1 MTVNRIIKNLT
12 AAILLPI
19 LVCGALCAA
28 PLPVKAQTAASAS
41 AEKTVKPDPAVP
53 MKVTAIDFGE
63 EGWGDGTMV
72 ESDGECLLMDTF
84 MPDCEDALREFLL
97 DHGYRKF
104 AIYLSHYHAD
114 HFGNIRHLMWDDDFE
129 ITAVYLPDDEYL
141 TSTGGDYG
149 REVGWFRD
157 IDSGI
162 RELAAEKGIPL
173 IDLSAGD
180 SFELG
185 KAEVEILYG
194 PGFESDLHERSYIN
208 NNSLVARV
216 TGGGI
221 RFLTCGDI
229 ETDVE
234 AELLE
239 QGSDIS
245 ADLYKMSHHGG
256 PTSNSKEFLQA
267 VDPSFAF
274 FNSLMD
280 SPYEF
285 AADWA
290 EGPVS
295 DMMEIANVHSSR
307 YNGNITYTARDGVIA
322 VRAERNVSPQVQ
334 RFQAENGIGLCLTF
348 QQFCDQQE
356 PVNKEKMR
364 RAAQEAAKAH
374 GLLPAVYR

>member
-1 MTVNRIIKNLT
+1 MMSNRIADRWTAYVLAAVCAFGLICAPPAYAAAQT
-12 AAILLPI
+12 AA
-19 LVCGALCAA
+19 
-28 PLPVKAQTAASAS
+28 AASAS
-41 AEKTVKPDPAVP
+41 AQQDPSVP
-53 MKVTAIDFGE
+53 LKVTAIDFGE

-84 MPDCEDALREFLL
+84 MPDCEDALKAFLL

-129 ITAVYLPDDEYL
+129 ITAVYLPDDAYL
-141 TSTGGDYG
+141 TSTGGEYG
-149 REVGWFRD
+149 KEVGWFRD
-157 IDSGI
+157 IDKKT

-173 IDLSAGD
+173 IDLCAGKK
-180 SFELG
+180 FALG
-185 KAEVEILYG
+185 KAELEVLYG
-194 PGFESDLHERSYIN
+194 PAFESDLHERSYIN
-208 NNSLVARV
+208 NNSLVTRV

-229 ETDVE
+229 EKNVE
-234 AELLE
+234 ADILE
-239 QGSDIS
+239 KEIDVS

-256 PTSNSKEFLQA
+256 GTSNSTEFLRA

-274 FNSLMD
+274 FNSTMD
-280 SPYEF
+280 SPNAF

-290 EGPVS
+290 EEPVS

-307 YNGNITYTARDGVIA
+307 YNGNITYTAKDGVIT
-322 VRAERNVSPQVQ
+322 VRAERNVSPRVL
-334 RFQAENGIGLCLTF
+334 RYKAEGGIGLCLTF

-356 PVNKEKMR
+356 PMDKEKMHL
-364 RAAQEAAKAH
+364 AAQQAAKAH
-374 GLLPAVYR
+374 GLMPAVYR